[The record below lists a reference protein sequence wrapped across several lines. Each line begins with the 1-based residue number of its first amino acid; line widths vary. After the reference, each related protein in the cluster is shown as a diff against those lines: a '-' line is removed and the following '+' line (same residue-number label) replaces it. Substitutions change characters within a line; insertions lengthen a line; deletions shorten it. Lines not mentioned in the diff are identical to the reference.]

1 LTISTYRETT
11 NSGRSITTL
20 AFVGSFYT
28 NVTVVGAP
36 AKKITKWLKKEGR
49 RGFVAS
55 DSRCSIIFDAQAEKQ
70 DGSNGALGRDIATA
84 FRCLTIAV
92 TVHDDSVLYFDV
104 YQGAQH
110 VDHYDSAPGYF
121 TWDGEGDPAEPEGG
135 AAVELVRLFDSGDPE
150 MVEEILRGKYDFD
163 HDRHL
168 ALLTQL
174 RLPPLAHGYG
184 YDYLAEGDYPP
195 GADATSFSAI

>member
-1 LTISTYRETT
+1 MTISTCQETT
-11 NSGRSITTL
+11 NSDRSITTL

-55 DSRCSIIFDAQAEKQ
+55 DNRCTIIFDAQAEKQ
-70 DGSNGALGRDIATA
+70 DGSNAALGRDIATA

-92 TVHDDSVLYFDV
+92 TVHDDSVLYFDI
-104 YQGAQH
+104 YQGAGH
-110 VDHYDSAPGYF
+110 VDHYDSAPGISHV
-121 TWDGEGDPAEPEGG
+121 TARETRPSRRAEQQI
-135 AAVELVRLFDSGDPE
+135 ELVRLFDSGDPE
-150 MVEEILRGKYDFD
+150 MVEEILRGKYDFE

-168 ALLTQL
+168 A
-174 RLPPLAHGYG
+174 
-184 YDYLAEGDYPP
+184 
-195 GADATSFSAI
+195 F